1 MHSVLEEIGK
11 IGIVPVIKIDDAE
24 KAVPLAQAL
33 QAGGIPC
40 IEITFRTAEGEKAI
54 QHIARAMP
62 EMLAG
67 AGTVL
72 TTDQVDRAIN
82 AGAKFI
88 VSPGFNPKVVAY
100 CTKKG
105 IPITPGCANPSD
117 IEQALEFGLQTVK
130 FFPAEQAGGIE
141 YIKAIAAP
149 YPNVQF
155 IPTGGINAGNIGK
168 YLSFEKVIAC
178 GGSWMAGANLINA
191 GEFDKITALSREAV
205 LKVLGFSVAHI
216 GINAARDEA
225 AMKAAQQFNA
235 LFGFTLKDGTSS
247 IFAGDAIEAVKT
259 SAPGTHGHIAIG
271 TNSITR
277 AAAYLERNGIVFDY
291 ANAKKDNLGNT
302 IAVYFTEEILGF
314 AVHLLQMKNRE

>member
-1 MHSVLEEIGK
+1 MHSVLESIGK

-40 IEITFRTAEGEKAI
+40 IEITFRTAQGEEAI
-54 QHIARAMP
+54 RQIARAMP

-100 CTKKG
+100 CIKKG
-105 IPITPGCANPSD
+105 IPVTPGCANPSD
-117 IEQALEFGLQTVK
+117 IEQALEFGLDAVK

-141 YIKAIAAP
+141 YIKAVSAP
-149 YPNVQF
+149 YPNLYF

-168 YLSFEKVIAC
+168 YLSFEKIIAC

-191 GEFDKITALSREAV
+191 GEFEKITALSQEAV

-216 GINAARDEA
+216 GINAGKDEA

-235 LFGFTLKDGTSS
+235 LFGFALKDGNSS
-247 IFAGDAIEAVKT
+247 IFAGDAVEVVKT
-259 SAPGTHGHIAIG
+259 SAPGAHGHIAIG

-277 AAAYLERNGIVFDY
+277 AAAWLERKGIVLDY
-291 ANAKKDNLGNT
+291 ANAKKDQNGNT
-302 IAVYFTEEILGF
+302 IAIYLTEEILGF